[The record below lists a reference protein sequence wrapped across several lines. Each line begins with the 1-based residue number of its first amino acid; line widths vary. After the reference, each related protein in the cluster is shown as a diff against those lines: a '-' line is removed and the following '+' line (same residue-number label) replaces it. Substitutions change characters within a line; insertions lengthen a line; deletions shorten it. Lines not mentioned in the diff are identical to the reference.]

1 MECEPENQKRLQR
14 SSDSHGCRLTKVP
27 LQLVL
32 KYAEALKDENEIVRD
47 SAVRPDPMTARECW
61 SLLFHTLVL
70 DKWAL
75 CSNVCRFGREPLE
88 IPKWLPVPE
97 ISGTFTKFVHPQIS
111 SAKSSTLRR
120 TRGVFL

>member
-97 ISGTFTKFVHPQIS
+97 ILVHPQIS